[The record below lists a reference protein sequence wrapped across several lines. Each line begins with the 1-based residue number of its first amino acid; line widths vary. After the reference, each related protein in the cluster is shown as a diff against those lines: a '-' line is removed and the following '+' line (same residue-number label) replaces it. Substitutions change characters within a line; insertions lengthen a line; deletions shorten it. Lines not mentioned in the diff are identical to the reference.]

1 MGMLDQSRHSNQLLR
16 GSVGFSFQLSL
27 HSTSRLGFSL
37 AACLIALCCQPGRSQ
52 SSPAAGVVLDE
63 VVAVVNNQV
72 ILSSDLDNEIR
83 LSVLDPSAGRAGT
96 ITRTRALD
104 VLISRALIEQQMRR
118 EEAAA
123 ATPTSAQLD
132 ARLAEIRREV
142 PACAQQN
149 CATEAGWA
157 AFLSA
162 HGLTPGLVEIYLRN
176 RMEILSFIEQ
186 RFRQG
191 IRVPPEEVDNYYHKT
206 LLPQYAPGAEVP
218 ALETVA
224 PRIEEILL
232 QQRVN
237 AMFDD
242 WLKNLREQGD
252 IEVLDPAL
260 DPSLE
265 RQETQTG
272 KGRGEE

>member
-1 MGMLDQSRHSNQLLR
+1 MIGALAPE
-16 GSVGFSFQLSL
+16 GFSFNPGR
-27 HSTSRLGFSL
+27 HTAARFRFSL
-37 AACLIALCCQPGRSQ
+37 AACLLAICCHPARSQ
-52 SSPAAGVVLDE
+52 SAPPTEVVLDQ

-72 ILSSDLDNEIR
+72 ILASDLDDEIR
-83 LSVLDPSAGRAGT
+83 LAVLDPSSGKPGT
-96 ITRTRALD
+96 LTRTRALD
-104 VLISRALIEQQMRR
+104 ELISRALIEQQMRR
-118 EEAAA
+118 EEVAA
-123 ATPTSAQLD
+123 ATPTQAQLD

-142 PACAQQN
+142 PACARLN
-149 CATEAGWA
+149 CATEAGWKS
-157 AFLSA
+157 FLAA
-162 HGLTPGLVEIYLRN
+162 HGLTAERVRTYLRK

-191 IRVPPEEVDNYYHKT
+191 IRVSPQDVDDYYHKT
-206 LLPQYAPGAEVP
+206 LLPQYAAGAEVP

-252 IEVLDPAL
+252 IEVLDP
-260 DPSLE
+260 SLE
-265 RQETQTG
+265 TPETHSGTG
-272 KGRGEE
+272 EGDE